1 MLPLLSLLLAARRQR
16 HHFTPMTASLFF
28 SCVVNFLL
36 GGVLGA
42 MGGLFGIGGGL
53 IAIPVLGY
61 LYGMDQQLAQGTALV
76 MIVPNVVI
84 AFWRYKQRNRIE
96 WSAAAMMCVPAVV
109 ATYFSARLAT
119 VMDARKLHFCFA
131 LFMGLLALYYLW
143 TLLRGKREMQTSL
156 RLGRR
161 YIPLVGLSAG
171 ASAGFFSVGGAIV
184 AVPLL
189 TAFFGATQTAA
200 QGLGLAM
207 VTPGTLVALWTYAHA
222 GHVDWTVGLPMALGG
237 VLSISWGVALA
248 HHLPERRLRIL
259 FCGALLLLSLW
270 MMIAG

>member
-1 MLPLLSLLLAARRQR
+1 MLPLQDAARRQR
-16 HHFTPMTASLFF
+16 QHFTPMTASLFF
-28 SCVVNFLL
+28 SGMVNFLL
-36 GGVLGA
+36 GAALGA

-96 WSAAAMMCVPAVV
+96 WRTAAMMCVPAVFT
-109 ATYFSARLAT
+109 TYAAARLAT
-119 VMDARKLHFCFA
+119 AMNARSLHVCFA
-131 LFMGLLALYYLW
+131 AFMGLLALYYLW
-143 TLLRGKREMQTSL
+143 TLLGRKRSVQSSL
-156 RLGRR
+156 LLGPA
-161 YIPLVGLSAG
+161 YIPFVGVAAG

-207 VTPGTLVALWTYAHA
+207 VTPGALVALWTYAQA
-222 GHVDWTVGLPMALGG
+222 GHVDWAVGIPMALGG

-259 FCGALLLLSLW
+259 FCAALLALSVW
-270 MMIAG
+270 MMMGG

>member
-1 MLPLLSLLLAARRQR
+1 
-16 HHFTPMTASLFF
+16 MTASLFF
-28 SCVVNFLL
+28 SGVVNFLL
-36 GGVLGA
+36 GGLLGA

-84 AFWRYKQRNRIE
+84 AFWRYKQRNHIQ
-96 WSAAAMMCVPAVV
+96 WSTAAMMCVPAVFT
-109 ATYFSARLAT
+109 TYVSARIAT
-119 VMDARKLHFCFA
+119 SMAARSLHVCFA
-131 LFMGLLALYYLW
+131 AFMGMLALYYLW
-143 TLLRGKREMQTSL
+143 TLLRNKRSVESPVIL
-156 RLGRR
+156 SRR
-161 YIPLVGLSAG
+161 YIPLVGMSAG

-189 TAFFGATQTAA
+189 TALFGVTQTAA

-207 VTPGTLVALWTYAHA
+207 VTPGTLVALWTYAQA
-222 GHVDWTVGLPMALGG
+222 GHVDWSVGIPMALGG

-259 FCGALLLLSLW
+259 FCAALLLLSVW
-270 MMIAG
+270 MMIGG

>member
-1 MLPLLSLLLAARRQR
+1 
-16 HHFTPMTASLFF
+16 MTASLFF
-28 SCVVNFLL
+28 SGVVNFLL
-36 GGVLGA
+36 GGLLGA

-61 LYGMDQQLAQGTALV
+61 FYGMDQQLAQGTALV

-84 AFWRYKQRNRIE
+84 AFWRYKQRNHIQ
-96 WSAAAMMCVPAVV
+96 WSTAAMMCVPAVFT
-109 ATYFSARLAT
+109 TYVSARIAT
-119 VMDARKLHFCFA
+119 AMAARSLHVCFA
-131 LFMGLLALYYLW
+131 AFMGLLALYYLW
-143 TLLRGKREMQTSL
+143 TLLRNKRSVESSVIL
-156 RLGRR
+156 SRR
-161 YIPLVGLSAG
+161 YIPLVGMAAG

-189 TAFFGATQTAA
+189 TALFGVTQTAA

-207 VTPGTLVALWTYAHA
+207 VTPGTLVALWTYAQA
-222 GHVDWTVGLPMALGG
+222 GHVDWSVGIPMALGG

-259 FCGALLLLSLW
+259 FCAALLLLSVW

>member
-1 MLPLLSLLLAARRQR
+1 MMDSLFLSSLL
-16 HHFTPMTASLFF
+16 
-28 SCVVNFLL
+28 NFLL

-61 LYGMDQQLAQGTALV
+61 LYGMDQQLVQGTSLV

-84 AFWRYKQRNRIE
+84 AFWRYKQRNKIE
-96 WSAAAMMCVPAVV
+96 WSSALMMCVPAVV
-109 ATYFSARLAT
+109 TTYFSARVAT
-119 VMDARKLHFCFA
+119 SIDARSLHFCFA
-131 LFMGLLALYYLW
+131 AFMGLLALYYLW
-143 TLLRGKREMQTSL
+143 TLLRRQRSVQSSVVL
-156 RLGRR
+156 PRR
-161 YIPLVGLSAG
+161 YIFAVGMAAG

-184 AVPLL
+184 AVPML

-222 GHVDWTVGLPMALGG
+222 GHVDWAVGVPMALGG

-270 MMIAG
+270 MMIEG

>member
-1 MLPLLSLLLAARRQR
+1 MESLFLPSLL
-16 HHFTPMTASLFF
+16 
-28 SCVVNFLL
+28 NFLL

-61 LYGMDQQLAQGTALV
+61 FYGMDQQLAQGTSLV

-84 AFWRYKQRNRIE
+84 AFWRYKQRNKIE
-96 WSAAAMMCVPAVV
+96 WSAALAMCIPAVITTYFAARV
-109 ATYFSARLAT
+109 ATN
-119 VMDARKLHFCFA
+119 MDASRLHFLFA
-131 LFMGLLALYYLW
+131 AFMGVLALYYLW
-143 TLLRGKREMQTSL
+143 TLSRGKRDMTSSI
-156 RLGRR
+156 RWPQK
-161 YIPLVGLSAG
+161 YIFICGIAAG

-184 AVPLL
+184 AVPML

-207 VTPGTLVALWTYAHA
+207 VTPGTLVALWTYAQA
-222 GHVDWTVGLPMALGG
+222 GHVNWAVGIPMALGG

-248 HHLPERRLRIL
+248 HHLPERRLRML
-259 FCGALLLLSLW
+259 FCGALLVLSVW
-270 MMIAG
+270 MMAYGK

>member
-1 MLPLLSLLLAARRQR
+1 MD
-16 HHFTPMTASLFF
+16 SLFLSSLF
-28 SCVVNFLL
+28 NFLL

-53 IAIPVLGY
+53 IAIPALSY
-61 LYGMDQQLAQGTALV
+61 LYGMDQQLAQGTSLV
-76 MIVPNVVI
+76 MIVPNVAI
-84 AFWRYKQRNRIE
+84 AFWRYKQRNKIE
-96 WSAAAMMCVPAVV
+96 WSSALMMCVPA
-109 ATYFSARLAT
+109 AITTYFAARLAT
-119 VMDARKLHFCFA
+119 SIDARSLHFCFA
-131 LFMGLLALYYLW
+131 AFMGVLALYYLW
-143 TLLRGKREMQTSL
+143 TLLRKRRSTGATQSSIL
-156 RLGRR
+156 LPRK
-161 YIPLVGLSAG
+161 YIFAVGMSAG

-207 VTPGTLVALWTYAHA
+207 VTPGTLVALWTYARA
-222 GHVDWTVGLPMALGG
+222 GHVDWTVGIPMALGG

-270 MMIAG
+270 MMVEG